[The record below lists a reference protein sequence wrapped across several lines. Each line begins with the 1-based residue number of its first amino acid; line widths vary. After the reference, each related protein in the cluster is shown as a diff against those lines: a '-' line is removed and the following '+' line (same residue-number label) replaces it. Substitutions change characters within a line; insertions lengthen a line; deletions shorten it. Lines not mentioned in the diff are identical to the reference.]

1 MNKGRLALEIVTPE
15 GDTLKENLV
24 DEIVFR
30 RKERQFEA
38 GSEVAI
44 FPLHGPLLIRIPIA
58 PLRYR
63 IGGEIFYLAVGG
75 GFVEVKKDRVLVV
88 TPRFELVPAEEPRP
102 LAKARKTAR
111 QWRKEMIEFQ
121 KEMIGY
127 LS

>member
-1 MNKGRLALEIVTPE
+1 MNEGKLSVEIVTPE
-15 GDTLKENLV
+15 GHSLKESLV

-30 RKERQFEA
+30 RKERQFEV

-44 FPLHGPLLIRIPIA
+44 LPLHGPLLIRVPIA
-58 PLRYR
+58 PVRYR
-63 IGGEIFYLAVGG
+63 IGRKTYYLTVAG

-88 TPRFELVPAEEPRP
+88 TPRFEPVPAEEPHP
-102 LAKARKTAR
+102 LARARKTAR
-111 QWRKEMIEFQ
+111 QWRKEMTEFQ